1 MRELA
6 KDQSRKA
13 AIEKA
18 LQRIERQSSEPVETP
33 KPGET
38 SKPVETPKPGDTAGS
53 EETSGGSEDNTG
65 NLPGDSSAGV
75 SAGDRKNNYMT
86 LVVRMADAEGNP
98 AADLTVEIHSTP
110 KTVRTSQNGIA
121 VFAEVE
127 EGRHT
132 LYVQDEEGNVLASKA
147 FEIIF
152 GEKISLRGNQLLVRR
167 GSACTLNVQFDGTEL
182 TFLSQQ
188 EGDVY
193 HAVSPGTG
201 DSAKILLW
209 FLLAFSSCSV
219 LAGIWFYGRKKK
231 S

>member
-1 MRELA
+1 MRLI
-6 KDQSRKA
+6 S
-13 AIEKA
+13 
-18 LQRIERQSSEPVETP
+18 RQSGHLRIRRLERKEFARIGKGPEQKSNHRKGIAT
-33 KPGET
+33 GLNRQS

-132 LYVQDEEGNVLASKA
+132 LYVQDEERNVLASKA

-152 GEKISLRGNQLLVRR
+152 GENISLRGNQLLVRR
-167 GSACTLNVQFDGTEL
+167 GSALRLMYSL
-182 TFLSQQ
+182 TGQN
-188 EGDVY
+188 
-193 HAVSPGTG
+193 
-201 DSAKILLW
+201 
-209 FLLAFSSCSV
+209 
-219 LAGIWFYGRKKK
+219 
-231 S
+231 